1 MAPRGGAGDERE
13 PDAAPDADAGP
24 PFEREYVLVNGL
36 RHVAPYVHDFHIRVG
51 ASREG
56 GSLLE
61 ALDAHVKFQ
70 GCKDASGRQFWQ
82 SELDDGRVR
91 ACADVLR
98 RLPTGGPIPE
108 HWWRVPQ
115 SLDET
120 IQKDTRLRITR
131 HVHEPP
137 VRATTPSVLFEDETL
152 VAVDKPAGVPTL
164 AGIGPGLSG
173 ENCCVAILNRARKRA
188 FRRRLEN
195 QTSRPSSED
204 DTRLD
209 ASAFAFEP
217 ALEPAPLFAVNRVDQ
232 PVSGVWLLAKGSK
245 ASAKARAALV
255 RPGAEKRKTYLAL
268 LRGRVRDEGFVVD
281 RPLRVGED
289 GRAEVE
295 VQTEKSVSVRGHEPS
310 LAVDREDDSTE
321 KTRTSS
327 FKPAETRVVPVA
339 YVPRRKEE
347 RRANGFEQKKSAST
361 EDVDTLAVASL
372 TLAGRF
378 HQIRAHC
385 AFAGHPVAGDAAYD
399 DAVPGSMP
407 RWGGVDPRVDDDEG
421 TLENMRLARRVAW
434 CAECRSSFRRPGDG
448 SRDERNEKNETDEP
462 ARVKVAGSY
471 ICLHALEYAFEHKSR
486 SYAVSTRVLPPFAD
500 EALRDARWPKEKR
513 TPEAVLRAFRE
524 KSEEGGIR
532 RRDA

>member
-36 RHVAPYVHDFHIRVG
+36 RHVAPYVHDFLIRVG

-82 SELDDGRVR
+82 AELADGRVR
-91 ACADVLR
+91 TCADVLR

-108 HWWRVPQ
+108 RWWRTPQ
-115 SLDET
+115 SLDER
-120 IQKDTRLRITR
+120 IQKDTRLLITR

-137 VRATTPSVLFEDETL
+137 VRSTIPCVLFENETL

-173 ENCCVAILNRARKRA
+173 ENCCVAILNRARKTA
-188 FRRRLEN
+188 ASRRRLEN
-195 QTSRPSSED
+195 DPTVRQSSED

-209 ASAFAFEP
+209 TE
-217 ALEPAPLFAVNRVDQ
+217 PLFAVNRVDQ

-268 LRGRVRDEGFVVD
+268 LRGRVRDEGFVVT
-281 RPLRVGED
+281 RRLRVGED

-295 VQTEKSVSVRGHEPS
+295 VTTEKSCSGHEPS
-310 LAVDREDDSTE
+310 RALVDDEDGTTKTE
-321 KTRTSS
+321 DCG

-339 YVPRRKEE
+339 YVPRREE
-347 RRANGFEQKKSAST
+347 ARASFNGLEKKKSEST

-407 RWGGVDPRVDDDEG
+407 RWGGVDPRVDDEEG
-421 TLENMRLARRVAW
+421 TLENMRLARSVAW
-434 CAECRSSFRRPGDG
+434 CAECRRPFRKPRDASRDETDETDDG
-448 SRDERNEKNETDEP
+448 SRLKE
-462 ARVKVAGSY
+462 KVAGAY
-471 ICLHALEYAFEHKSR
+471 ICLHALEYAFEHKSQA
-486 SYAVSTRVLPPFAD
+486 YAVSTHNLPPFAD
-500 EALRDARWPKEKR
+500 EALRDAGWPKEKR
-513 TPEAVLRAFRE
+513 TPEAVLNAFRE
-524 KSEEGGIR
+524 KSEGFNR
-532 RRDA
+532 RRDR

>member
-82 SELDDGRVR
+82 AELADGRVR
-91 ACADVLR
+91 LCADVLR

-108 HWWRVPQ
+108 RWWRTPQ
-115 SLDET
+115 SLDER
-120 IQKDTRLRITR
+120 IQKDTRLLITR

-137 VRATTPSVLFEDETL
+137 VRSTMPSVLFENETL

-173 ENCCVAILNRARKRA
+173 ENCCVAILNRARRNVTS
-188 FRRRLEN
+188 RRRLEN
-195 QTSRPSSED
+195 ETSVRRSSED

-209 ASAFAFEP
+209 TGGAFA
-217 ALEPAPLFAVNRVDQ
+217 LELFAVNRVDQ

-268 LRGRVRDEGFVVD
+268 LRGRVENEGFVVN
-281 RPLRVGED
+281 RRLRVGED

-295 VQTEKSVSVRGHEPS
+295 VTTEKSCSGHEPS
-310 LAVDREDDSTE
+310 RALVDDEDGTTKTE
-321 KTRTSS
+321 DCG

-339 YVPRRKEE
+339 YVPRREEE
-347 RRANGFEQKKSAST
+347 RASFNGLEKNKSDST

-407 RWGGVDPRVDDDEG
+407 RWGGVDPRVDDEEG

-434 CAECRSSFRRPGDG
+434 CAECRRPFRKPRDV
-448 SRDERNEKNETDEP
+448 SRDETDETDDGTRLKE
-462 ARVKVAGSY
+462 KVAGAY
-471 ICLHALEYAFEHKSR
+471 ICLHALEYAFEHKSQA
-486 SYAVSTRVLPPFAD
+486 YAVSTHNLPPFAD
-500 EALRDARWPKEKR
+500 EALRDAGWPKEKR
-513 TPEAVLRAFRE
+513 TPEAVLHAFRE
-524 KSEEGGIR
+524 KSEGFRR